1 MWRGVEWVYQ
11 SPNNH
16 KPKAHLP
23 ERGTLLWY
31 EFKSTSKGR
40 EVMTRD
46 HFCRVDA
53 GPRTIFTIGASY
65 AYQCYAYQCYAY
77 SIDKLSLFHGPKSE
91 DEVFI
96 LALSK
101 FKVKFAQRSIIDPKE
116 TTSPLKSGFPD
127 SPEERVS

>member
-1 MWRGVEWVYQ
+1 MGI
-11 SPNNH
+11 
-16 KPKAHLP
+16 LM
-23 ERGTLLWY
+23 LY
-31 EFKSTSKGR
+31 EFKATSKER
-40 EVMTRD
+40 EGMTLDQMPLHTEREGMNPD
-46 HFCRVDA
+46 HLCGVDA
-53 GPRTIFTIGASY
+53 GPRTIFTIGAS
-65 AYQCYAYQCYAY
+65 YAYQCYAY